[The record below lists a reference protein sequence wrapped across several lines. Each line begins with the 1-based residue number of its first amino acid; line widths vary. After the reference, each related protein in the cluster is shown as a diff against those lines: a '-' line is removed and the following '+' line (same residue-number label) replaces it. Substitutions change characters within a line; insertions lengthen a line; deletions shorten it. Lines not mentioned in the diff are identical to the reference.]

1 MEAVFSERISPKFPQ
16 MQKPDLNL
24 LPIAFALYDE
34 LNVSRAAQV
43 LGMSQPAVSMALR
56 RLRTIFND
64 PLFIRAPSG
73 VTPTPR
79 AHALVRSTR
88 PLVER
93 LQEGVLAEERFD
105 PALSTRTIAIALSDV
120 GEMVFLP
127 KLLERFRQRAPQ
139 CAIRSV
145 SMPPAQLVHG
155 FEKGDIDLAVGYFP
169 DLTKHSFLQQRL
181 FTHHFACLMR
191 AGHPRRAK
199 RISLEDFLAM
209 EHAVVHAEG
218 RSQEIFERY
227 LERKR
232 IRRKVVLHTPH
243 FLSIPIIIARSDLV
257 ATVPHALAIYF
268 ARMSRD
274 LALAM
279 PPFDIAGFDV
289 KQHWHRKFHNDPRSR
304 WLREQVASLF
314 NDENDEWREA

>member
-1 MEAVFSERISPKFPQ
+1 M
-16 MQKPDLNL
+16 
-24 LPIAFALYDE
+24 
-34 LNVSRAAQV
+34 RAI
-43 LGMSQPAVSMALR
+43 L
-56 RLRTIFND
+56 ND
-64 PLFIRAPSG
+64 PLFIRARGG

-79 AHALVRSTR
+79 AHALVQATR
-88 PLVER
+88 PLVDR
-93 LQEGVLAEERFD
+93 LQEDLLTEEPFD
-105 PALSTRTIAIALSDV
+105 PTLSTRTISIALSDV

-127 KLLERFRQRAPQ
+127 KLLERFRKRAPR

-155 FEKGDIDLAVGYFP
+155 LERGEIDLAIGYFP
-169 DLTKHSFLQQRL
+169 DLKKHNFLERRL

-191 AGHPRRAK
+191 AGHPRRGK
-199 RISLEDFLAM
+199 RLSLEDFLAM

-218 RSQEIFERY
+218 RSQEIFERF
-227 LERKR
+227 LDRKR

-268 ARMSRD
+268 TRMSRD
-274 LALAM
+274 LAIAM

-289 KQHWHRKFHNDPRSR
+289 KQHWHRRFHNDPRNR
-304 WLREQVASLF
+304 WLREQVAQLF
-314 NDENDEWREA
+314 NDETDEWRAA

>member
-1 MEAVFSERISPKFPQ
+1 MPKL
-16 MQKPDLNL
+16 DLNL

-34 LNVSRAAQV
+34 LSVSRAAQK
-43 LGMSQPAVSMALR
+43 LGMSQPAVSRALHK
-56 RLRTIFND
+56 LRTIFND
-64 PLFIRAPSG
+64 PLFIRAPTG

-79 AHALVRSTR
+79 AHALVRATR

-93 LQEGVLAEERFD
+93 LREDLLTEERFN
-105 PALSTRTIAIALSDV
+105 PALSTRTVSIALSDV

-127 KLLERFRQRAPQ
+127 KLLERLRARAPQ
-139 CAIRSV
+139 CTIRSV
-145 SMPPAQLVHG
+145 SMPPGQLVHG

-169 DLTKHSFLQQRL
+169 DLTKHNFLQQRL

-199 RISLEDFLAM
+199 RLSLEDFLAM

-218 RSQEIFERY
+218 RSQEIFERF

-232 IRRKVVLHTPH
+232 IRRKVVLLTPH
-243 FLSIPIIIARSDLV
+243 FLSIPIIIAGSDLV

-268 ARMSRD
+268 TRMSRD
-274 LALAM
+274 LAFAM
-279 PPFDIAGFDV
+279 PPFDVAGFDV
-289 KQHWHRKFHNDPRSR
+289 KQHWHRKFHNDPRTR
-304 WLREQVASLF
+304 WLREQVANLF

>member
-1 MEAVFSERISPKFPQ
+1 MR
-16 MQKPDLNL
+16 KPDLNL

-34 LNVSRAAQV
+34 LSVSRAAQV

-56 RLRTIFND
+56 RMRAIFND
-64 PLFIRAPSG
+64 PLFIRASGG

-79 AHALVRSTR
+79 AHALVQATR

-93 LQEGVLAEERFD
+93 LQEDLLTEEPFD

-127 KLLERFRQRAPQ
+127 KLLERFRERAPR

-169 DLTKHSFLQQRL
+169 DLKQHNFLEQRL

-199 RISLEDFLAM
+199 RLSLEDFLAM

-218 RSQEIFERY
+218 RSQEIFERF

-268 ARMSRD
+268 TRMSRD

-289 KQHWHRKFHNDPRSR
+289 KQHWHRRFHNDPRNR
-304 WLREQVASLF
+304 WLRQQVAQLF
-314 NDENDEWREA
+314 NDETDEWREA

>member
-1 MEAVFSERISPKFPQ
+1 MPKL
-16 MQKPDLNL
+16 DLNL

-34 LNVSRAAQV
+34 LSVSRAAQK
-43 LGMSQPAVSMALR
+43 LGMSQPAVSRALHK
-56 RLRTIFND
+56 LRTIFND
-64 PLFIRAPSG
+64 QLFIRAPTG

-79 AHALVRSTR
+79 AHTLVRVTR

-93 LQEGVLAEERFD
+93 LREDLLTEERFN
-105 PALSTRTIAIALSDV
+105 PALSTRTVSIALSDV

-127 KLLERFRQRAPQ
+127 KLLERLRARAPQ
-139 CAIRSV
+139 CMIRSV
-145 SMPPAQLVHG
+145 SMPPGQLVHG
-155 FEKGDIDLAVGYFP
+155 FEKGEIDLAVGYFP
-169 DLTKHSFLQQRL
+169 DLTKHNFLQQRL

-199 RISLEDFLAM
+199 RLSLEDFLAM

-218 RSQEIFERY
+218 RSQEIFERF

-232 IRRKVVLHTPH
+232 IRRKVVLLTPH
-243 FLSIPIIIARSDLV
+243 FLSIPIIIAGSDLV
-257 ATVPHALAIYF
+257 ATVPHALATYF
-268 ARMSRD
+268 VRMSRD
-274 LALAM
+274 LAFAM

-289 KQHWHRKFHNDPRSR
+289 KQHWHRKFDNDPRTR
-304 WLREQVASLF
+304 WLREQVANLF

>member
-1 MEAVFSERISPKFPQ
+1 MR
-16 MQKPDLNL
+16 KPDLNL

-34 LNVSRAAQV
+34 LSVSRAAEV

-56 RLRTIFND
+56 KMRAIFND
-64 PLFIRAPSG
+64 PLFIRARGG

-79 AHALVRSTR
+79 AHALVQATR

-93 LQEGVLAEERFD
+93 LQEDLLTEEPFD
-105 PALSTRTIAIALSDV
+105 PALSTRTISIALSDV

-127 KLLERFRQRAPQ
+127 KLLERFRGRAPR

-155 FEKGDIDLAVGYFP
+155 FEKGEIDLAVGYFP
-169 DLTKHSFLQQRL
+169 DLKKHNFLERRL

-199 RISLEDFLAM
+199 RLSLEDFLAK

-218 RSQEIFERY
+218 RSQEIFERF

-268 ARMSRD
+268 TRMSRD
-274 LALAM
+274 LAFAM

-289 KQHWHRKFHNDPRSR
+289 KQHWHRRFHNDPRNR
-304 WLREQVASLF
+304 WLREQVAQLF
-314 NDENDEWREA
+314 TDETDEWRAA

>member
-1 MEAVFSERISPKFPQ
+1 MEAVFSARISRKFPQ

-56 RLRTIFND
+56 KLRTIFND

-79 AHALVRSTR
+79 AHALVRAAR

-93 LQEGVLAEERFD
+93 LQEDLLAEERFD
-105 PALSTRTIAIALSDV
+105 PALSTRTISIALSDV
-120 GEMVFLP
+120 GELVFLP
-127 KLLERFRQRAPQ
+127 KLLERFRKRAPR

-145 SMPPAQLVHG
+145 SMPPPQLVQG

-169 DLTKHSFLQQRL
+169 DLTRHGLLSQRL

-199 RISLEDFLAM
+199 RLSLEDFLAM

-218 RSQEIFERY
+218 RTQEIFERF
-227 LERKR
+227 LERRR

-257 ATVPHALAIYF
+257 ATVPHALAIHF
-268 ARMSRD
+268 ARVSRD
-274 LALAM
+274 LVLAM

-289 KQHWHRKFHNDPRSR
+289 KQHWHRKFHNDPRNR
-304 WLREQVASLF
+304 WLREQVAELF
-314 NDENDEWREA
+314 NDENDEWRQA